1 MSSVTLDFYLPTLH
15 PAQKQ
20 ILTNARRFNHLRC
33 GRRFGK
39 TTLIEELSSVA
50 LDGWPVGIWFP
61 TYKDLSEVWK
71 DIKRLY
77 APITLRVSEQLK
89 QIELIVP
96 GAQRDAKSLIDFWS
110 MEDPDSGQG
119 RKYKR
124 AIVDEGAKAPK
135 LYAAWENTIRP
146 TLTDYVGDAYIMSR
160 PKGKNNPFYLLEEKH
175 KPFDNWAFFHFTS
188 YDNCTDVGGYLQRSE
203 IEEAKMQLDEINFR
217 QEYLAEYVDANDRPF
232 LYAFDEKRHVI
243 DSYEPNP
250 HLPLLLSWDFNK
262 IPMTCL
268 IGQQTDIWTSYIF
281 EEIDMP
287 DGSTPEVCEIIIA
300 NYIKWRHNLAV
311 TGDAT
316 GRNRTAL
323 VRGNLNHY
331 RVMKDMLELT
341 DDEIRVPKQNLA
353 LSDSRVLCNSVLKN
367 AKFYI
372 TKNCKKTI
380 KDALMAMVDDDGE
393 LIKNGTYPLHKFD
406 ALRYHIACCFA
417 DFIKHPDKYR

>member
-1 MSSVTLDFYLPTLH
+1 MSSVTVDFYLPTLH
-15 PAQKQ
+15 PAQKH
-20 ILTNARRFNHLRC
+20 ILGNARRFNHLRC

-135 LYAAWENTIRP
+135 LYQAWENTIRP
-146 TLTDYVGDAYIMSR
+146 TLTDYQGDAYIMSR
-160 PKGKNNPFYLLEEKH
+160 PKGKNNPFYLIEEKH
-175 KPFDNWAFFHFTS
+175 RPFDNWAFFHFTS

-203 IEEAKMQLDEINFR
+203 IEEAKLQLDDINFR

-232 LYAFDEKRHVI
+232 LYAFDEKKHVI
-243 DSYEPNP
+243 PEYTPNP
-250 HLPLLLSWDFNK
+250 HLPLIFAWDFNRE
-262 IPMTCL
+262 PMTCL
-268 IGQQTDIWTSYIF
+268 VAQQVDIWTVYAF
-281 EEIDMP
+281 AEISL
-287 DGSTPEVCEIIIA
+287 DGSTPEVCERILSDYPGWMY
-300 NYIKWRHNLAV
+300 NMDV

-316 GRNRTAL
+316 GRNRSAL
-323 VRGNLNHY
+323 VKGNLNHY
-331 RVMKDMLELT
+331 RIMKDMLSLT
-341 DDEIRVPKQNLA
+341 DDQIRVPKQNLA

-367 AKFYI
+367 AKTYI
-372 TKNCKKTI
+372 TANCKNTI
-380 KDALMAMVDDDGE
+380 KDLTMAMVDDEGD
-393 LIKNGTYPLHKFD
+393 LIKNQTFPCHRLDGW
-406 ALRYHIACCFA
+406 RYLQAECYK
-417 DFIKHPDKYR
+417 DFLKKPEKYR

>member
-96 GAQRDAKSLIDFWS
+96 GAIPGAKALIDFWS

-124 AIVDEGAKAPK
+124 GIIDEGAKAPK
-135 LYAAWENTIRP
+135 LYHAWENTIRP
-146 TLTDYVGDAYIMSR
+146 TLTDYQGDAYIMSR
-160 PKGKNNPFYLLEEKH
+160 PKGKNNPFYLIEEKH
-175 KPFDNWAFFHFTS
+175 KAFENWAFFHFTS

-203 IEEAKMQLDEINFR
+203 IEEAKLQLDDINFR

-232 LYAFDEKRHVI
+232 FYSFENRHI
-243 DSYEPNP
+243 IKDYTPNP
-250 HLPLLLSWDFNK
+250 HLPILFSADFNK
-262 IPMTCL
+262 DPMTCL
-268 IGQQTDIWTSYIF
+268 IGQQVDIWTSYAF
-281 EEIDMP
+281 DEVDMP
-287 DGSTPEVCEIIIA
+287 EGSTPELCELLIS
-300 NYIKWRHNLAV
+300 NYIKWMYNWDV

-323 VRGNLNHY
+323 VKGNLNHY
-331 RVMKDMLELT
+331 RVFKDMLNLT
-341 DDEIRVPKQNLA
+341 DDQLRVPKQNLA

-372 TKNCKKTI
+372 TENCKKTI
-380 KDALMAMVDDDGE
+380 KDIQMAMVDTEGE
-393 LIKNGTYPLHKFD
+393 LIKNPTFPNHHGDTF
-406 ALRYHIACCFA
+406 RYFIHCCYA
-417 DFIKHPDKYR
+417 EFIKKPEKYR